1 MLKEVFAIPAVG
13 ALIYRIKD
21 NKLNIE
27 SIQDMMFEAVQENT
41 YCGLVMGKFDND
53 TAIKSELNA
62 VSMPKFFEELKGKVR
77 EYYAG

>member
-1 MLKEVFAIPAVG
+1 
-13 ALIYRIKD
+13 
-21 NKLNIE
+21 
-27 SIQDMMFEAVQENT
+27 MMFEAVKENT
-41 YCGLVMGKFDND
+41 YCGLVMGKFGND